1 LKESLYCGMKPKFIL
16 AALMLLTLS
25 LLTISCNH
33 KTNINDDAVKQFL
46 TKFNGAVSSGNTDFI
61 KTYFVEKDRKIDR
74 LAKILA
80 GKTGAT
86 EESPT
91 LFRLDLNV
99 DESKILPSPNGIIE
113 VSIPVLFSHNNIES
127 AKSLI
132 ILKLI
137 NDKDGKMRISFINV
151 SKFLPDYIAYEN
163 LVKSKTLTDNDIYAP
178 ITLKAFETAKQLK
191 AKYDS
196 VIWFEHINNK
206 QTYFFVVKDK
216 WNLDLATGDSAKT
229 YKMGL
234 VGPDLKE
241 IIPVDYDLI
250 HNINGTINGLIEVE
264 KGHKHGF
271 YNLHGKIIV
280 PADYDQIYP
289 VTNDN
294 ALAALQKGDE
304 FFWLNKDSTISA
316 KVNITISDV
325 LAQTSHLGNSNM
337 DGSSTDNVTEF
348 NSREQH
354 GSVYIPPAYL
364 VDLGIFSTIEQF
376 KNPLRKNIDF
386 DDVSAKINVKLS
398 NKAIVQKGDN
408 VFETAFYSI
417 RNYFLGGRSEFYDTN
432 NLVVIDKKN
441 NRAYNK
447 EISTDLNIEEGYDD
461 LTGLCKEYSLMPLN
475 DTLFEIKITSIIS
488 ISLYNGDYLQE
499 APVFH
504 YLTLKDGKITE
515 AETNRKFS
523 FTKFRKMDDSYLEG
537 CYLYM
542 IKPLIGRGEYKKE
555 QSDYLRKDVLQY
567 MKNEIFADYHYK
579 FKDSVWNQ
587 VFAESIANYEAKNES
602 VDDSLTEIDKYNINW
617 INQKL
622 KATESKKLASR

>member
-1 LKESLYCGMKPKFIL
+1 MKPKFVLTAIIL
-16 AALMLLTLS
+16 LSASILTLS
-25 LLTISCNH
+25 CKH
-33 KTNINDDAVKQFL
+33 KASADGAAVKQFL
-46 TKFNGAVSSGNTDFI
+46 TKFNGFVSAGNADSI
-61 KTYFVEKDRKIDR
+61 KAYFVEQGLKTDRI
-74 LAKILA
+74 AKILA
-80 GKTGAT
+80 GKSGIV
-86 EESPT
+86 EQSPT
-91 LFRLDLNV
+91 IFRLDLIT
-99 DESKILPSPNGIIE
+99 DDSKITTSPNGIIE

-151 SKFLPDYIAYEN
+151 SRFLPDYIAYEN
-163 LVKSKTLTDNDIYAP
+163 LVKSKTLTDKDIYEP

-216 WNLDLATGDSAKT
+216 WNLDLASGDSAKT

-241 IIPVDYDLI
+241 LIPVDYDLI

-264 KGHKHGF
+264 KSNKHGF
-271 YNLHGKIIV
+271 YNLQGKIIV
-280 PADYDQIYP
+280 PVEYDQIYP

-294 ALAALQKGDE
+294 ALAALQKGDD
-304 FFWLNKDSTISA
+304 FYWLNKDSTISN
-316 KVNITISDV
+316 KVNISISEV
-325 LAQTSHLGNSNM
+325 LAQTSRLGNFNQ
-337 DGSSTDNVTEF
+337 DGSNIDNVTEF

-364 VDLGIFSTIEQF
+364 VNLGIFSTIEQF
-376 KNPLRKNIDF
+376 KNPLRRNIDF
-386 DDVSAKINVKLS
+386 EDVSAKINIKLS
-398 NKAIVQKGDN
+398 DKATVEKNDN
-408 VFETAFYSI
+408 IFETAFYSI
-417 RNYFLGGRSEFYDTN
+417 RNYFLGGRSEFYDTK
-432 NLVVIDKKN
+432 NLVIVDKK
-441 NRAYNK
+441 RNK
-447 EISTDLNIEEGYDD
+447 VYRQEIITDLSMEDGEEGM
-461 LTGLCKEYSLMPLN
+461 TGLCNEYNLNPLN
-475 DTLFEIKITSIIS
+475 DTLLEMKVTSAIS
-488 ISLYNGDYLQE
+488 ILLYNGDYLQE

-504 YLTLKDGKITE
+504 YLTLKNGKMAE
-515 AETNRKFS
+515 ASTNRKFS

-537 CYLYM
+537 CYLYL
-542 IKPLIGRGEYKKE
+542 IKPSIARGEYKKE
-555 QSDYLRKDVLQY
+555 QSDHLRKDVLQY

-579 FKDSVWNQ
+579 FKDSVWNE